1 MHQFLDNMPVP
12 PSTITVAEVTEDQWR
27 PSATAV
33 GTFRAVNGAELTTE
47 ANGIVTGIHFEN
59 GAEVTKG
66 QRLISLDIE
75 ADEAELER
83 LQAVEQLALV
93 ELNRHERLFRENSIS
108 ESELQRRQSEAAQA
122 SAAVKAQEARKIGRA
137 SCRETE
143 EKEI

>member
-1 MHQFLDNMPVP
+1 MTKRMILMLVAVGILFGGIFGYKAVGNYFMHQFLDNMPVP
-12 PSTITVAEVTEDQWR
+12 PATITVAEVTEDQWR

-83 LQAVEQLALV
+83 DRKSTR
-93 ELNRHERLFRENSIS
+93 LNSSHVAIS
-108 ESELQRRQSEAAQA
+108 YA
-122 SAAVKAQEARKIGRA
+122 
-137 SCRETE
+137 
-143 EKEI
+143 

>member
-1 MHQFLDNMPVP
+1 MTKRMILMLVAVGILFGGIFCYKAVVNYFMHQFLDNMPVP
-12 PSTITVAEVTEDQWR
+12 PATITVAEVTEDQWR

-75 ADEAELER
+75 ADEAELE
-83 LQAVEQLALV
+83 
-93 ELNRHERLFRENSIS
+93 
-108 ESELQRRQSEAAQA
+108 
-122 SAAVKAQEARKIGRA
+122 IGRA
-137 SCRETE
+137 SCRERVKIAGDSE
-143 EKEI
+143 